1 MKEKIKFL
9 FFMINYT
16 CQVAFTVG
24 IITTYSIFSRK
35 KKKVMSFTAPT
46 SQSQLLDMQSSNYV
60 IPSYTGS
67 QTKKLDEKLN
77 RNVRVAFTEDKAYW
91 IHDNN
96 FYSAV
101 LEDGEVVVESAE
113 VVDVFSAS
121 DNDLSRYLH
130 IIDGLKG

>member
-1 MKEKIKFL
+1 MNKIKFL
-9 FFMINYT
+9 FFMIVYT
-16 CQVAFTVG
+16 CQNASTVA
-24 IITTYSIFSRK
+24 IIATYSIFSRK
-35 KKKVMSFTAPT
+35 KKKVMNFKLPL
-46 SQSQLLDMQSSNYV
+46 SQSQLLNMQSSNYM
-60 IPSYTGS
+60 IPNFIGS

-101 LEDGEVVVESAE
+101 LADGEVVVESAE

-121 DNDLSRYLH
+121 DNDLSKYLH
-130 IIDGLKG
+130 IIDGLKE

>member
-1 MKEKIKFL
+1 MNKIKFL
-9 FFMINYT
+9 FFMIVYT
-16 CQVAFTVG
+16 CQNASTVA
-24 IITTYSIFSRK
+24 IIATYSIFSRK
-35 KKKVMSFTAPT
+35 KKKKMNFQLPL
-46 SQSQLLDMQSSNYV
+46 SQSQLLNMHSGNYV
-60 IPSYTGS
+60 IPNFVGS

-101 LEDGEVVVESAE
+101 LADGEVVVESAE

-121 DNDLSRYLH
+121 DNDLSKYLH
-130 IIDGLKG
+130 IIDGLKE